1 MYIMTSVTAFND
13 MMGQF
18 LTELHSA
25 FPEEKGLKKYM
36 AAFELMRGTN
46 GRMIVEG
53 FMANISPHVEKIN
66 ARDETFF
73 LEQAGTIDFLKD
85 INLAQC
91 WPKASEGTRGAI
103 WQYIQTLYMLGTTIT
118 AIPPETLSMIETV
131 AKQCADKM
139 QGEDGEMNIDEAQ
152 LMKSMQGLLGGM
164 MKK

>member
-1 MYIMTSVTAFND
+1 MTSVTAFND

-36 AAFELMRGTN
+36 AAFELMRDAN
-46 GRMIVEG
+46 GRMIVDG

-85 INLAQC
+85 INLARC
-91 WPKASEGTRGAI
+91 WPNASEGTRSAI

-139 QGEDGEMNIDEAQ
+139 QDEDGEMNIDETQ